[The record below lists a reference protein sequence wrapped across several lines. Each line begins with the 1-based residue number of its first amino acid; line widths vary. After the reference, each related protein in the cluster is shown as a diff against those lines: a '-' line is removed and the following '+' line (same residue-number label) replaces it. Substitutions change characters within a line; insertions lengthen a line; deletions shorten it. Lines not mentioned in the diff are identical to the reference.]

1 MGAPKQLSDA
11 EAKEFYKVAPDM
23 APGAGAKDK
32 AVASAEQAAKEAE
45 AAMKKAQEAAKAN
58 MAPPKGGG
66 GKGGGK
72 EPKVEDLHPPD
83 RKRAEGAT

>member
-1 MGAPKQLSDA
+1 
-11 EAKEFYKVAPDM
+11 M

-66 GKGGGK
+66 GKGAAAK
-72 EPKVEDLHPPD
+72 NPRSRTSP
-83 RKRAEGAT
+83 A